1 MIDKLSYD
9 EVFDIAQEL
18 KAQAEIIDSLVKN
31 RNIQELTDFA
41 ATVEGYT
48 KFLENTIEI
57 NRDAD
62 DALADLKD
70 QLNKGL

>member
-9 EVFDIAQEL
+9 EVMDIAQEL
-18 KAQAEIIDSLVKN
+18 KAQAEIIDSLLKK
-31 RNIQELTDFA
+31 RNIQELADFS
-41 ATVEGYT
+41 ATVEGYS

-62 DALADLKD
+62 EALQDLKD
-70 QLNKGL
+70 QIK

>member
-9 EVFDIAQEL
+9 EVMNIAQEL
-18 KAQAEIIDSLVKN
+18 KAQAEIIDSLLKN
-31 RNIQELTDFA
+31 RNIQELADFS
-41 ATVEGYT
+41 ATVEGYS

-62 DALADLKD
+62 EALQELKD
-70 QLNKGL
+70 QIK

>member
-62 DALADLKD
+62 DALADLKN

>member
-1 MIDKLSYD
+1 MIDKLTYD
-9 EVFDIAQEL
+9 EVIEIAQEL
-18 KAQAEIIDSLVKN
+18 RKQAEIIDNLVKN
-31 RNIQELTDFA
+31 RNMQELSDFA

-62 DALADLKD
+62 EALQDLKNS
-70 QLNKGL
+70 LNK

>member
-62 DALADLKD
+62 AALADLKD